1 MPRKKHYNPE
11 KMIHNRVA
19 SLDRSRKREQAKAQF
34 DRRVTKEKAIGV
46 DPIYEHRYL
55 LKYPDWPDTR
65 KEWQKKSAKYDQEIP
80 LT

>member
-19 SLDRSRKREQAKAQF
+19 SLGRENKRKLAKEQF
-34 DRRVTKEKAIGV
+34 DKQVAKEKAIGV

-65 KEWQKKSAKYDQEIP
+65 TDWLKKSKQYDQEVAA
-80 LT
+80 